1 MVLTGTEI
9 KSARDGRV
17 NLKDAY
23 GLVKAGEV
31 WLLNCHISPYSHGN
45 YANHEP
51 LRTRKLLLKRSEIN
65 RLIGRTTE
73 KGLTLVP
80 LRLYLKAGRLKCELA
95 LAKGRKVHDKRE
107 VARQKS
113 IDKETKQALAR
124 GDNRLRSSRK
134 WLKICQSTPNRCCGP
149 VCSLRTLNASS
160 ISTQHQFGRNPT
172 RSLSN
177 LKAEQ
182 TFAAPGKLFRSP
194 RNQVCSKFIPSC
206 SAARCGNTR

>member
-1 MVLTGTEI
+1 VSNDISVNRQAFHNYAIIEKFEAGMVLTGTEI

-107 VARQKS
+107 VSRQKT
-113 IDKETKQALAR
+113 IDKETRQV
-124 GDNRLRSSRK
+124 
-134 WLKICQSTPNRCCGP
+134 LKER
-149 VCSLRTLNASS
+149 A
-160 ISTQHQFGRNPT
+160 
-172 RSLSN
+172 
-177 LKAEQ
+177 
-182 TFAAPGKLFRSP
+182 
-194 RNQVCSKFIPSC
+194 
-206 SAARCGNTR
+206 

>member
-1 MVLTGTEI
+1 VSNDIAVNRQAFHNYTIIEKFEAGMVLTGTEI

-45 YANHEP
+45 YANHDP

-107 VARQKS
+107 VSRQKT
-113 IDKETKQALAR
+113 IDKETRQV
-124 GDNRLRSSRK
+124 
-134 WLKICQSTPNRCCGP
+134 LKER
-149 VCSLRTLNASS
+149 A
-160 ISTQHQFGRNPT
+160 
-172 RSLSN
+172 
-177 LKAEQ
+177 
-182 TFAAPGKLFRSP
+182 
-194 RNQVCSKFIPSC
+194 
-206 SAARCGNTR
+206 

>member
-1 MVLTGTEI
+1 VSNDISVNRQAFHNYDIIEKFEAGMVLTGTEI

-107 VARQKS
+107 VSRQKT
-113 IDKETKQALAR
+113 IDKETRQV
-124 GDNRLRSSRK
+124 
-134 WLKICQSTPNRCCGP
+134 LKER
-149 VCSLRTLNASS
+149 A
-160 ISTQHQFGRNPT
+160 
-172 RSLSN
+172 
-177 LKAEQ
+177 
-182 TFAAPGKLFRSP
+182 
-194 RNQVCSKFIPSC
+194 
-206 SAARCGNTR
+206 